1 MLLQLLADDLYL
13 PTLRILILCLAV
25 SRPSWASRLCHGN
38 KVVRDSC
45 IRRYVQF
52 TPAGTTRSVS
62 IESAYVIY
70 AIGIALALISLS
82 LVFVADVLWEQ

>member
-1 MLLQLLADDLYL
+1 M
-13 PTLRILILCLAV
+13 ILCI
-25 SRPSWASRLCHGN
+25 WAAISFVAGWIWRLYHAIGDGRLFN
-38 KVVRDSC
+38 YPVLLS
-45 IRRYVQF
+45 
-52 TPAGTTRSVS
+52 RSVS